1 MKRKIVYY
9 FVSIAALSAL
19 LAGCKGN
26 DNKASNEYVTIEGYR
41 GIEVDEV
48 MDISEVTDEDVE
60 NYINSVLMQ
69 NSIEVTDRGAELG
82 DVVDINYAGTVDG
95 QEFDGGN
102 AENFSLQLGLGQFL
116 EGFDE
121 GLIGHIA
128 GDVYEWGGV
137 LPENYAYNPELSGRE
152 VVYTIT
158 VNAITRPA
166 ELTDEFVQ
174 TISESAETVEE
185 YRAEVRK
192 MLEDNMSVDS
202 NSMLQ
207 DAVWNAVLEKAE
219 VEKYPEEEIKE
230 ISDSLIQQYKDM
242 AESSEMDYET
252 YVQAQIGITAE
263 EFEKQA
269 EEAAK
274 VELKQRLVADVIAE
288 EEKLLPKGDELEKE
302 YQKLADLY
310 GYQDVDALKEMVDE
324 DSLKELVIQ
333 NLVKEWL
340 TDNCKQDSNE

>member
-1 MKRKIVYY
+1 MKKKIAYY
-9 FVSIAALSAL
+9 FMSIATLSAL
-19 LAGCKGN
+19 LAGCGKN
-26 DNKASNEYVTIEGYR
+26 DNKASNEYVTVEGYR

-48 MDISEVTDEDVE
+48 MDVSEVTDEDVE
-60 NYINSVLMQ
+60 NYINSILIQ
-69 NSIEVTDRGAELG
+69 NSVEVTDRGAEIG
-82 DVVDINYAGTVDG
+82 DVVDINYAGTIDG

-102 AENFSLQLGLGQFL
+102 AENFSIQLGLGQFL

-121 GLIGHIA
+121 GLIGHAA

-137 LPENYAYNPELSGRE
+137 LPENYANNPDLSGRE
-152 VVYTIT
+152 AVYTVT
-158 VNAITRPA
+158 VNVITRPT

-174 TISESAETVEE
+174 TISESAKTVED
-185 YRAEVRK
+185 YREEVRK
-192 MLEDNMSVDS
+192 MLEGNMSVD
-202 NSMLQ
+202 NDSMLQ

-230 ISDSLIQQYKDM
+230 ISGSLIQQYKDM
-242 AESSEMDYET
+242 AESSEMDYEA
-252 YVQAQIGITAE
+252 YVQAQIGITAG

-274 VELKQRLVADVIAE
+274 VELKQRLVADLIAE
-288 EEKLLPKGDELEKE
+288 EEKLLPEGDELEKE

-310 GYQDVDALKEMVDE
+310 GYLDVDALKEMVDE

-340 TDNCKQDSNE
+340 ADNCKQKEQ